1 MEITEDKIDNQI
13 VISLSGRIDSTAAV
27 EFEEK
32 LIEIIDKGNNTM
44 IIDFQRI
51 QFISSAGLRVLLLAA
66 KKVKPYGGK
75 IVLCEMSKD
84 VREVFDI
91 SGFSSIFD
99 IQDNVSSAVDAIKKA
114 N

>member
-1 MEITEDKIDNQI
+1 MEIKSDTIDNQI
-13 VISLSGRIDSTAAV
+13 VVSLSGRIDSTAAV

-32 LIEIIDKGNNTM
+32 LIEIIDTGAKTM
-44 IIDFQRI
+44 VIDFLRI

-75 IVLCEMSKD
+75 IVLCNMSKD

-91 SGFSSIFD
+91 SGFSSIFE
-99 IQDNVSSAVDAIKKA
+99 IHENLEQSLKA
-114 N
+114 LKS

>member
-1 MEITEDKIDNQI
+1 MEIKEDKIDDQT
-13 VISLSGRIDSTAAV
+13 VVSLSGRIDSTAAV

-32 LIEIIDKGNNTM
+32 LIDIIDKGTNSM
-44 IIDFQRI
+44 VIDFLRI

-75 IVLCEMSKD
+75 ILLCNMSKD

-91 SGFSSIFD
+91 SGFSSIFQ
-99 IQDNVSSAVDAIKKA
+99 IHENISDAIKAIK
-114 N
+114 

>member
-1 MEITEDKIDNQI
+1 MEIKVDKIDGN
-13 VISLSGRIDSTAAV
+13 VVVSLSGRIDSTAAV

-32 LIEIIDKGNNTM
+32 LIEIIDTGCHTM
-44 IIDFQRI
+44 VVDFLRV

-75 IVLCEMSKD
+75 ILLCDMSKD

-99 IQDNVSSAVDAIKKA
+99 IHENVTTATQSIKK
-114 N
+114 

>member
-1 MEITEDKIDNQI
+1 MEIKEDKIDGQ
-13 VISLSGRIDSTAAV
+13 VVVGLTGRIDSTAAV

-32 LIEIIDKGNNTM
+32 LIAIVDTGCHTM
-44 IIDFQRI
+44 IIDFLQV

-75 IVLCEMSKD
+75 VLLSNMSKD

-91 SGFSSIFD
+91 SGFSSIFE
-99 IQDNVSSAVDAIKKA
+99 IHETVAEAVASSNRAK
-114 N
+114 

>member
-1 MEITEDKIDNQI
+1 MEIKVDKIDGQ
-13 VISLSGRIDSTAAV
+13 VVVSLSGRIDSTAAV

-32 LIEIIDKGNNTM
+32 LIEVIDAGANVM
-44 IIDFQRI
+44 IVDFLNV

-75 IVLCEMSKD
+75 LILADMSKD

-99 IQDNVSSAVDAIKKA
+99 IQENVTKAISSLKKG
-114 N
+114 

>member
-1 MEITEDKIDNQI
+1 MEITEDKIDGQV

-32 LIEIIDKGNNTM
+32 LIEIIDKGKNTM
-44 IIDFQRI
+44 IIDFLRI

-75 IVLCEMSKD
+75 IVLCDMSKD

-99 IQDNVSSAVDAIKKA
+99 IQENVAAAVDAIKKA

>member
-1 MEITEDKIDNQI
+1 MEIKVDKVDKHI
-13 VISLSGRIDSTAAV
+13 VVSLSGRIDSVAAV

-32 LIEIIDKGNNTM
+32 LIEVIDTGVNVM
-44 IIDFQRI
+44 IIDFLHV

-75 IVLCEMSKD
+75 LVLCEMSKD

-99 IQDNVSSAVDAIKKA
+99 IQDSVAHAIAAVKEA
-114 N
+114 

>member
-1 MEITEDKIDNQI
+1 MEIKVDKIDGH
-13 VISLSGRIDSTAAV
+13 VVVSLSGRIDSAAAV

-32 LIEIIDKGNNTM
+32 LIEVIDTGTNVM
-44 IIDFQRI
+44 IVDFLHV

-75 IVLCEMSKD
+75 LILCEMSKD

-99 IQDNVSSAVDAIKKA
+99 IQDNVSRAIAATKES

>member
-1 MEITEDKIDNQI
+1 MEITEDKIDGQV

-32 LIEIIDKGNNTM
+32 LIEIIDKGKNTM
-44 IIDFQRI
+44 IIDFLRI

-75 IVLCEMSKD
+75 IVLCDMSKD

-99 IQDNVSSAVDAIKKA
+99 IQDNVTSAVEAIKNA

>member
-1 MEITEDKIDNQI
+1 MEIKEDKIDGQ
-13 VISLSGRIDSTAAV
+13 VVVSLSGRIDSTAAV

-32 LIEIIDKGNNTM
+32 LIEIIDTGCHAM
-44 IIDFQRI
+44 VIDFLRI

-75 IVLCEMSKD
+75 LLLCDMSKD

-91 SGFSSIFD
+91 SGFSSIFE
-99 IQDNVSSAVDAIKKA
+99 IHNNVSEAIASMKK
-114 N
+114 

>member
-44 IIDFQRI
+44 IIDFKHI

-99 IQDNVSSAVDAIKKA
+99 IQEGVNSAVDTIKKA

>member
-1 MEITEDKIDNQI
+1 MEITEDKIDGQV

-32 LIEIIDKGNNTM
+32 LIEIIDKGKNTM
-44 IIDFQRI
+44 IIDFLRI

-75 IVLCEMSKD
+75 IVLCDMSKD

-99 IQDNVSSAVDAIKKA
+99 IQDNVTSAVEAIKKA

>member
-1 MEITEDKIDNQI
+1 MEIKDDKIDGQT
-13 VISLSGRIDSTAAV
+13 VVSLSGRIDSTAAV

-32 LIEIIDKGNNTM
+32 LIEIIDTGCHVM
-44 IIDFQRI
+44 VIDFLRV

-75 IVLCEMSKD
+75 ILLCDMSKD

-91 SGFSSIFD
+91 SGFSSIFEIHD
-99 IQDNVSSAVDAIKKA
+99 KVATAIASIKK
-114 N
+114 

>member
-1 MEITEDKIDNQI
+1 MEITQDVVDGQ
-13 VISLSGRIDSTAAV
+13 VVVSLSGRIDSTAAV
-27 EFEEK
+27 EFEEQ
-32 LIEIIDKGNNTM
+32 LIEIIDQGNNTM
-44 IIDFQRI
+44 VVDFLNI

-75 IVLCEMSKD
+75 LHLCNMSKD

-99 IQDNVSSAVDAIKKA
+99 IHDSVTDAVNAISAG
-114 N
+114 

>member
-1 MEITEDKIDNQI
+1 MD
-13 VISLSGRIDSTAAV
+13 ISENKVDGQVVVALGGRIDSTAAV

-32 LIEIIDKGNNTM
+32 LIKTIDAGARTM
-44 IIDFQRI
+44 IVDFQKV

-75 IVLCEMSKD
+75 IILSGMSKD

-91 SGFSSIFD
+91 SGFSSIFEIHD
-99 IQDNVSSAVDAIKKA
+99 DTAAAVKA
-114 N
+114 AAK

>member
-1 MEITEDKIDNQI
+1 MEITEDKIDGQV

-32 LIEIIDKGNNTM
+32 LIEIIDKGKNTM
-44 IIDFQRI
+44 IIDFLRI

-75 IVLCEMSKD
+75 IVLCDMSKD

-99 IQDNVSSAVDAIKKA
+99 IQENIASAVDAIKKA

>member
-32 LIEIIDKGNNTM
+32 LIDIIDKGNNTM

-99 IQDNVSSAVDAIKKA
+99 IQESVSSAVDAIKKA

>member
-1 MEITEDKIDNQI
+1 MEIKDDKIDGQT
-13 VISLSGRIDSTAAV
+13 VVSLSGRIDSTAAV

-32 LIEIIDKGNNTM
+32 LIEIIDTGCHVM
-44 IIDFQRI
+44 VVDFLRV

-75 IVLCEMSKD
+75 ILLCDMSKD

-91 SGFSSIFD
+91 SGFSSIFEIHD
-99 IQDNVSSAVDAIKKA
+99 KVASAIASIKK
-114 N
+114 

>member
-1 MEITEDKIDNQI
+1 MEIKADKVDGQM
-13 VISLSGRIDSTAAV
+13 VVSLSGRIDSTAAV

-32 LIEIIDKGNNTM
+32 LIEIIDTGCHTM
-44 IIDFQRI
+44 VIDFHRI

-75 IVLCEMSKD
+75 LLLCSMSKD

-99 IQDNVSSAVDAIKKA
+99 IHDNVSSAISSIGK
-114 N
+114 

>member
-1 MEITEDKIDNQI
+1 MEISQDVIDGQ
-13 VISLSGRIDSTAAV
+13 VVVSLSGRIDSTAAV
-27 EFEEK
+27 EFEEQM
-32 LIEIIDKGNNTM
+32 IEIIDQGNNTM
-44 IIDFQRI
+44 VVDFLNI

-75 IVLCEMSKD
+75 LYLCNMSKD

-99 IQDNVSSAVDAIKKA
+99 IHDSVSDAVKAISTG
-114 N
+114 

>member
-1 MEITEDKIDNQI
+1 MEITSDKVDGQM
-13 VISLSGRIDSTAAV
+13 VVSLGGRIDSTAAV

-32 LIEIIDKGNNTM
+32 LIEIIDTGCNTM
-44 IIDFQRI
+44 VVDFQRV

-75 IVLCEMSKD
+75 LLLCNMSKE

-91 SGFSSIFD
+91 SGFSSIFE
-99 IQDNVSSAVDAIKKA
+99 IHENVSTAINALKGH
-114 N
+114 

>member
-1 MEITEDKIDNQI
+1 MEIKEDQVDNQI
-13 VISLSGRIDSTAAV
+13 VVSLTGRIDSTAAV

-32 LIEIIDKGNNTM
+32 LIQIIDSGRNTLV
-44 IIDFQRI
+44 IDFKNI

-75 IVLCEMSKD
+75 IILCEMSKD

-91 SGFSSIFD
+91 SGFSTIFD
-99 IQDNVSSAVDAIKKA
+99 IRDNVDEAIKA
-114 N
+114 VR